1 MELLNREAMKGKRKP
16 RDTEAAQIRRFMQ
29 GVLKPKLL
37 IFRTAY
43 IMLLCV
49 FGGLTAWCSRL
60 FESTVSHVTA
70 FSVFILACAAL
81 CALLAGVLCFK
92 EIEHAIIFRKLTAKT
107 VSGDYEVCPMRV
119 SSAAY
124 DENYGKDRVL
134 FSGKAVNRWIAKSYM
149 PPNMAVF
156 DEDALMAEFH
166 IAQLSHDTMY
176 LIPFTDTMLR
186 EQPQKIRRYALRRNF
201 PDVFRAHLEK

>member
-1 MELLNREAMKGKRKP
+1 MKGKRKP

-29 GVLKPKLL
+29 IVLKPKLL
-37 IFRTAY
+37 LFRTVY
-43 IMLLCV
+43 LLLLCA
-49 FGGLTAWCSRL
+49 FCGLTAWCSKL
-60 FESTVSHVTA
+60 FEYTISHITA
-70 FSVFILACAAL
+70 FSVVVLVCAAL
-81 CALLAGVLCFK
+81 CAVLAGVLCFK

-156 DEDALMAEFH
+156 DEVALMAEFH

-186 EQPQKIRRYALRRNF
+186 EQTQKIRQYALRRNF
-201 PDVFRAHLEK
+201 PDVFRDHREK